1 MYKQNKLIPHLKLI
15 FFSDYPSI
23 NYMGKYINLLF
34 ALLEDFLCDGI
45 FFEKAL
51 AISRQICYNKKAVK
65 RVRSS
70 VG

>member
-23 NYMGKYINLLF
+23 NYMGKYINLLI

-51 AISRQICYNKKAVK
+51 AISR
-65 RVRSS
+65 
-70 VG
+70 